1 MGCVGAGLRRC
12 DITPRRGIDMRSLC
26 GLGLSNRPVI
36 MHVPP
41 LTCCYRVERGV
52 AGGVLAGQSAAPG
65 CGEIIR
71 YGWLQSWETFCN
83 KHKCRS
89 EALFGASVT
98 ELQTFGPES
107 PIGEVGEARR
117 A

>member
-1 MGCVGAGLRRC
+1 
-12 DITPRRGIDMRSLC
+12 LC
-26 GLGLSNRPVI
+26 GLRLSNAKLIRG
-36 MHVPP
+36 VPP
-41 LTCCYRVERGV
+41 LISGYRVESGV